1 MPQAHALPDVLQ
13 PGLRVVFCGTAAGT
27 KSATLRAYY
36 AGPGNSFWATLH
48 TVGLT
53 PRQLAPAEFKTL
65 PTYGVGLTDI
75 AKYRAGNDAALA
87 GSDFDVPAFT
97 AKLEKWSP
105 LVVAFNGKK
114 AAAVFYSCDRQD

>member
-1 MPQAHALPDVLQ
+1 MSQAHALPDVLQ
-13 PGLRVVFCGTAAGT
+13 LGLRVVFCGTAAGT
-27 KSATLRAYY
+27 KSASLGAYC

-53 PRQLAPAEFKTL
+53 PRQLAPAEFKLL

-87 GSDFDVPAFT
+87 GSDFDAPAFST
-97 AKLEKWSP
+97 KLERCS
-105 LVVAFNGKK
+105 
-114 AAAVFYSCDRQD
+114 